1 MAEKGQYR
9 VEVARQEDDD
19 GIGLYDLN
27 VYLDEDSSESIL
39 LGKVVICDSRRLTE
53 EKETGKGGFS
63 PAVTYVEYSKT
74 KDVDLEKDIK
84 TRDMFDL
91 CFEYLAGLG
100 VETVTYCVSHKE
112 SPKILKKNG
121 FSLDRVEKGSWYPV
135 YHYIRTLEAV
145 EEEDDEE
152 DDEYS

>member
-1 MAEKGQYR
+1 MAETEQYR
-9 VEVARQEDDD
+9 VEVVRQEDDD

-27 VYLDEDSSESIL
+27 VYLDEASSSIL
-39 LGKVVICDSRRLTE
+39 LGSVVICDSRRLTE
-53 EKETGKGGFS
+53 EKETGKGEFS

-74 KDVDLEKDIK
+74 KDVEPEKDIK

-91 CFEYLAGLG
+91 CFEFLAGLG

-112 SPKILKKNG
+112 SPKVLKKNG
-121 FSLDRVEKGSWYPV
+121 FSLERVDNGSWYPV
-135 YHYIRTLEAV
+135 YHYIRELDKVE
-145 EEEDDEE
+145 EEEDDE